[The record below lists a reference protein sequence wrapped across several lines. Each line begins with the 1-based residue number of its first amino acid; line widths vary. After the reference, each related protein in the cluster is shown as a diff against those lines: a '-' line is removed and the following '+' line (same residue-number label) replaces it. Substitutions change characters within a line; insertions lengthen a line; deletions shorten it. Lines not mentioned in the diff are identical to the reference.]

1 MSAIK
6 RPMCGNDWPMNARGW
21 PTSANASR
29 TIGRRLWMPENGR
42 SRHESSGDGK
52 GLPEGAGEQGDPPG
66 LPEGDSKQENAGKAE
81 PEAPDQH
88 QAGISICCGLR
99 QWETLQAVVNCLTGF
114 ILRHTMWAALHPT
127 LRRFIDG
134 PIHPED
140 FN

>member
-1 MSAIK
+1 MEEKNQAPYK
-6 RPMCGNDWPMNARGW
+6 EDGAGQAKGGRPEPLQPVAGE
-21 PTSANASR
+21 
-29 TIGRRLWMPENGR
+29 L
-42 SRHESSGDGK
+42 GK

-66 LPEGDSKQENAGKAE
+66 LPEGDSKQENSGKAE
-81 PEAPDQH
+81 SEAPDQH

-99 QWETLQAVVNCLTGF
+99 HWETLQAVVNCLTGF
-114 ILRHTMWAALHPT
+114 ILRHTMWAALHLT